1 MRKQVIIRFSL
12 AALLIP
18 VVLYALAGTL
28 HYWQGWLYWMVLLVP
43 MLAAVIYFLKAD
55 PELLE
60 RRMKFQE
67 REREQ
72 QAIVLMGTLA
82 FVAGFTAF
90 AIDLRL
96 HGLNMVPCFFV
107 LAANAGVFLG
117 YCPHSPGLKREQLC
131 ISHH

>member
-1 MRKQVIIRFSL
+1 MRKQVLIRFSL

-18 VVLYALAGTL
+18 VILYALAGTI
-28 HYWQGWLYWMVLLVP
+28 HYWQGWLYWMCLLVP
-43 MLAAVIYFLKAD
+43 MLAAVIYFVKAD

-72 QAIVLMGTLA
+72 QAIVLMGTGA
-82 FVAGFTAF
+82 FVAGFTAI
-90 AIDLRL
+90 AVDLRL
-96 HGLNMVPCFFV
+96 HGLNMVPYFFV

-117 YCPHSPGLKREQLC
+117 CTWVSWSC
-131 ISHH
+131 IWQRR